1 MNWFKKI
8 FGSHYAFNSQSSLQS
23 FDLNSEKCELSDDD
37 EEEPWRHSFKL
48 QSTQKSTQLKEFKSS
63 QQEAEAESTSSQ
75 TDKSD
80 DKMKVKVGKYKK
92 FKYM

>member
-37 EEEPWRHSFKL
+37 EEEPWWHSFKL
-48 QSTQKSTQLKEFKSS
+48 QSTQK
-63 QQEAEAESTSSQ
+63 
-75 TDKSD
+75 
-80 DKMKVKVGKYKK
+80 
-92 FKYM
+92 